1 MELLTQE
8 LEWGQDN
15 MSKNKQDFNLNKED
29 FQFVQMNE
37 KIFDKKFET
46 KAVGYFG
53 DALRRFCKNKS
64 SLVAFI
70 LLMIIILMAIFVPM
84 FSKYDATT
92 INISEQYLPPRIP
105 ILEKLGIADGTKKIT
120 GINVD
125 YIIVSMILSWI
136 LLWMIHRI
144 QIRKKISK
152 ITISLNIL
160 LSLIHI

>member
-1 MELLTQE
+1 
-8 LEWGQDN
+8 

-105 ILEKLGIADGTKKIT
+105 ILEKLGIADGTKK
-120 GINVD
+120 N
-125 YIIVSMILSWI
+125 YWY
-136 LLWMIHRI
+136 
-144 QIRKKISK
+144 QC
-152 ITISLNIL
+152 
-160 LSLIHI
+160 